1 MRVNWFNF
9 WRKMCMRKL
18 ILPLFTVFPV
28 YLFAATWQVGP
39 SKTHTKP
46 SQVAPL
52 VNHGDTVYID
62 AADYTGDVCAWTK
75 NNLVLIGVNG
85 RPHLRAN
92 GANAMGKGIWIF
104 SGNNITAKNIEF
116 SEASVPD
123 KNGAGIRLEGLGIH
137 IENCYFHHNENGI
150 LTGNN
155 GGKIVIRN
163 SEFGYNGDGEGYA
176 HNIYI
181 GRVDTALI
189 EYNYFHHAMV
199 GHEFKSRARVN
210 YLLYNRFSDEST
222 GTASRNIDMPNG
234 GLAYLIGNIIEQGPN
249 SANSNMVGY
258 GLEGLSNTAPH
269 AFFAINNTL
278 VNNKSTG
285 SFFHIQNGTGTI
297 KVYNNIFSGPGT
309 VINFGGGTAAI
320 DSSNN
325 LVQTNIS
332 LVGFANPS
340 GYDYQ
345 ITKNAAV
352 INKGIVPGSGLNGFS
367 LLPASEYV
375 HPAGERSRLMRG
387 NVDIGAY
394 EAGNEDPLSVNYGT
408 IEANIKNGILNVTWI
423 TTQEADN
430 KYFDIE
436 LSHDS
441 IHFKSIG
448 QVSSSGNN
456 GNSTT
461 PLKYHFSIAMQSVS
475 FSLIVGI
482 LFIGCQCLK
491 RRDQLLYASVVLI
504 LLAVF
509 NACAKQPDSTAEQQ
523 QTIYI
528 RIVQTDTNNEKTY
541 SKIIRANIED

>member
-1 MRVNWFNF
+1 M
-9 WRKMCMRKL
+9 KKL
-18 ILPLFTVFPV
+18 ILILTTVLPV
-28 YLFAATWQVGP
+28 YLFATIWYVGP
-39 SKTHTKP
+39 SRTYTKP
-46 SQVAPL
+46 SQVASL

-62 AADYTGDVCAWTK
+62 AADYIGDVCAWTK

-92 GANAMGKGIWIF
+92 GVNAMGKGIWIF

-123 KNGAGIRLEGLGIH
+123 KNGAGIRLEGLGIN
-137 IENCYFHHNENGI
+137 IENCYFHNNENGI

-176 HNIYI
+176 HNLYI
-181 GRVDTALI
+181 GHVDTALI
-189 EYNYFHHAMV
+189 QYNYFHRARV

-222 GTASRNIDMPNG
+222 GTASRNIDLPNG
-234 GLAYLIGNIIEQGPN
+234 GVSYLIGNIIEQGPN

-258 GLEGLSNTAPH
+258 GLEGLNNTAPH

-309 VINFGGGTAAI
+309 VINFGGGTATI

-332 LVGFANPS
+332 LVGFLNPS
-340 GYDYQ
+340 DYDYQ
-345 ITKNAAV
+345 ITQNPAV
-352 INKGIVPGSGLNGFS
+352 INKGTAPGTGLNGFS
-367 LLPASEYV
+367 LLPASEYA
-375 HPAGERSRLMRG
+375 HPAGGRRRSMQG
-387 NVDIGAY
+387 NIDIGAY
-394 EAGNEDPLSVNYGT
+394 EASGEIPLPVNYGT
-408 IEANIKNGILNVTWI
+408 IEANIKNGILNVTWL
-423 TTQEADN
+423 TTQESNN
-430 KYFDIE
+430 KYFNIE

-441 IHFKSIG
+441 IHFTSIG
-448 QVSSSGNN
+448 QVSSKGND
-456 GNSTT
+456 GYSTT
-461 PLKYHFSIAMQSVS
+461 ALNYDFSIPMQSIS
-475 FSLIVGI
+475 FGLLIGI
-482 LFIGCQCLK
+482 LLIGGNCFK
-491 RRDQLLYASVVLI
+491 RKKHIVYLPVVLALLLI
-504 LLAVF
+504 L
-509 NACAKQPDSTAEQQ
+509 NACSKHANNAAEKQ
-523 QTIYI
+523 QTVYI
-528 RIVQTDTNNEKTY
+528 RISQTDINNKITY
-541 SKIIRANIED
+541 SKIIRANIKE